1 MPDGEG
7 GEDGERKRRRN
18 KEDEDEDEDKEGK
31 LSRGKYEGEAM
42 VMMKLR

>member
-7 GEDGERKRRRN
+7 GGEDGVRKRRRN
-18 KEDEDEDEDKEGK
+18 KEEQEGK
-31 LSRGKYEGEAM
+31 LSRGKYEGEAK